1 MATYHPDRW
10 VVLEFDYNGEI
21 IKKVFAGRYGGFVD
35 GDSWKLNSGITKVID
50 DVKTFTFEGYSGS
63 SYICNK
69 DSYGMSGY
77 MSGIYSSWEKHIAE
91 SDGIVKMSVVPFEE
105 I

>member
-1 MATYHPDRW
+1 MSAYIPDRW
-10 VVLEFDYNGEI
+10 IVLEFDYSGEI
-21 IKKVFAGRYGGFVD
+21 IRKVFAGWYGGFAN

-69 DSYGMSGY
+69 ESYGMSGY
-77 MSGIYSSWEKHIAE
+77 MSSILDSWYKQIAE
-91 SDGIVKMSVVPFEE
+91 EKVDCTLKIIPFEE